1 MENWWGS
8 FLRKKGLRQGDP
20 ISSSLFVIIMDI
32 LSKLLD
38 KAAETLH
45 FIPHLKALDP
55 LVTHLSFADDMLI
68 LFNGSQ
74 SSLGAILDVLSSF
87 QEASGLG
94 LNLSKSC
101 LFLDGGNLST
111 SKAMADSFGLSVSSL
126 PIKYLGLPLLP
137 HKLRPE
143 DYQPLIDNVT
153 ARISS
158 WTNRYLSF
166 AGRLQ
171 LIQSVLNSIF
181 NFWASV
187 Y

>member
-171 LIQSVLNSIF
+171 PIQSVL
-181 NFWASV
+181 
-187 Y
+187 